1 MRILLAYDA
10 SPSSEAAVDEVVR
23 RPWPPGSEVRLVTV
37 VERPLPVPPPNGVE
51 VYAPLVERMRASLRE
66 EAYQR
71 LQGALQKLAPR
82 TDLNASYEIRDG
94 SVKHALLDAI
104 REWKADLVVAG
115 SHGASGLARL
125 FLGSVCH
132 ALVTSAPC
140 HVEVIK
146 LREGKEGAATA

>member
-10 SPSSEAAVDEVVR
+10 SPSAEAAVDEVIR

-71 LQGALQKLAPR
+71 VQGALQKVAAR
-82 TDLNASYEIRDG
+82 TDLTATYEIRDG

-104 REWKADLVVAG
+104 REWNADLVVAG

-132 ALVTSAPC
+132 ALVTSSPC
-140 HVEVIK
+140 NVEIIK
-146 LREGKEGAATA
+146 LREARGRNAAA